1 MVVVRVKLCN
11 LLFSVNESA
20 GNQFWLSVQKI
31 TENDAV
37 CYQASLEADTD
48 FHSLRCLSCGEILLF
63 LCLETQCK
71 ILISSL
77 K

>member
-1 MVVVRVKLCN
+1 MVIVRVKLCN

-20 GNQFWLSVQKI
+20 GNEFWLSVRKI

-37 CYQASLEADTD
+37 CYQASLKADTD
-48 FHSLRCLSCGEILLF
+48 FHTLKCLLR
-63 LCLETQCK
+63 LETQCK